1 MNCSAKSSSWHAYNS
16 RKKQTGYQK
25 GTARKPL
32 PPRHWPGS
40 DREEALWYGDCADIE
55 QKAAVLAALTV
66 AMAVEGVAKSGAPGG
81 ERISEIFAR
90 VMRGGEAEP

>member
-1 MNCSAKSSSWHAYNS
+1 M
-16 RKKQTGYQK
+16 
-25 GTARKPL
+25 
-32 PPRHWPGS
+32 
-40 DREEALWYGDCADIE
+40 
-55 QKAAVLAALTV
+55 LAALTV